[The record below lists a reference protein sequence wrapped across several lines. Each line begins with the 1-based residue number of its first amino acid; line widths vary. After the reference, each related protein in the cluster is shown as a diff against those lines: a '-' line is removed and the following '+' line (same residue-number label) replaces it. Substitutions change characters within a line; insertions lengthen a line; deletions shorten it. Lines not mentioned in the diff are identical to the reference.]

1 MLDRLEP
8 ELQRSVFTHSSWTTR
23 RSESYE
29 RLAFLGDS
37 VLGLAV
43 TNHLFPRLDAE
54 RFGPGRLTKIR
65 AQAVSGRSCRA
76 VAERLGVPDRLRAAA
91 PETAAVGLEA
101 LIATERVLA
110 SVIEAVIGACY
121 VTFGYDATAEVVV
134 DAFAPEIEDAL
145 EHSVDYKSALQERL
159 ARRGELVS
167 YAVVD
172 EQGPPHDRTF
182 TVQATIRGKEI
193 GSGVG
198 RSKKDAEQEAAQSAL
213 SPCPSDE
220 PRGSGL
226 NVLCSLQ
233 HLSPSCCLST
243 DISLHQAAR
252 FLPPHPRHVN
262 THHLR
267 DSHHHLAAAGL
278 VALHHL
284 PPLHTAHSST
294 AQHISN
300 FPSLSTGEQHL
311 FEETRQ
317 KAAATTRNPGSAS
330 TTTRL
335 LCTPGATSTYCWNW
349 TPTRPKRRGRRRRN

>member
-1 MLDRLEP
+1 VTPQSQRKDPDTPTTRPEPESGATLAGMLDQLES
-8 ELQRSVFTHSSWTTR
+8 ELQRSVFTHSSWTPR

-43 TNHLFPRLDAE
+43 TTHLFPRLDAE

-91 PETAAVGLEA
+91 PATAAGGMEA
-101 LIATERVLA
+101 LICTERVLA

-121 VTFGYDATAEVVV
+121 LTFGYDATAEAVVQ
-134 DAFAPEIEDAL
+134 AFAPEIDDAL

-159 ARRGELVS
+159 ARRGELVT

-182 TVQATIRGKEI
+182 TVRASIRGKQI

-213 SPCPSDE
+213 E
-220 PRGSGL
+220 
-226 NVLCSLQ
+226 
-233 HLSPSCCLST
+233 
-243 DISLHQAAR
+243 AM
-252 FLPPHPRHVN
+252 
-262 THHLR
+262 
-267 DSHHHLAAAGL
+267 
-278 VALHHL
+278 
-284 PPLHTAHSST
+284 
-294 AQHISN
+294 
-300 FPSLSTGEQHL
+300 
-311 FEETRQ
+311 TR
-317 KAAATTRNPGSAS
+317 
-330 TTTRL
+330 
-335 LCTPGATSTYCWNW
+335 
-349 TPTRPKRRGRRRRN
+349 